1 VNAILRPIIQND
13 PTWLTIGLSL
23 TTAPHSVNI
32 ADRDYFQAAIG
43 GKEGVGSVLLA
54 RRSLNAKTILG

>member
-1 VNAILRPIIQND
+1 
-13 PTWLTIGLSL
+13 
-23 TTAPHSVNI
+23 VNI

-54 RRSLNAKTILG
+54 RGSLKAKTILG